1 MEKYSA
7 RHCLRH
13 NLAVHYA
20 ANNSVQHTQT
30 PNTAANNRVSLRDER
45 KKYTQSSIHI
55 ALSRPEPIEKSVQGR
70 CRAVCPAQGV
80 QRGDEIHPCASHG
93 CECLSSQKRLLR
105 GGCYAARSRTQ
116 GRGGQSRERNAAVKR
131 TEVKIPNPPQKKESA
146 IDFGTKSIARGAG
159 DSPLPGDF

>member
-105 GGCYAARSRTQ
+105 GGYYAARSRTQ
-116 GRGGQSRERNAAVKR
+116 GRGGQGRERNYIFQPDLNR
-131 TEVKIPNPPQKKESA
+131 GEQTCSA
-146 IDFGTKSIARGAG
+146 ENRRGG
-159 DSPLPGDF
+159 VYTIMCNSGVLTPRD